1 MRTRKTIIKSI
12 SGHIYYLCYKC
23 ISQILQIC
31 IYLSYRCLQNS
42 TGCLQF
48 TPTKCTNII
57 MAAFLLHN
65 FCIDLKLPN
74 PDLIDDDHDPDF
86 EFDRTTSTEDNQ
98 IRLNLIQNVF
108 S

>member
-1 MRTRKTIIKSI
+1 
-12 SGHIYYLCYKC
+12 
-23 ISQILQIC
+23 
-31 IYLSYRCLQNS
+31 
-42 TGCLQF
+42 
-48 TPTKCTNII
+48 